1 MTPALANAIAS
12 IIMSLFTLLGS
23 FIGYIESRPKPVI
36 IQQDFEEKATD
47 NVRVMSFNIRC
58 LNVGTDSWEDRIG
71 IVSQTILKSE
81 ADSIS
86 VQEATPEWM
95 KTLDTTVA
103 ENYAHIG
110 VGRDDGDNEGEY
122 SAIFYLKD
130 KYELVDSGTFWLSE
144 TPEKPSIGWDA
155 ACNRICTWARLK
167 NKETG
172 EEYVHM
178 NSHFDHVGIT
188 ARKNSVQLILDK
200 AKTFGDIP
208 VVFTADMNV
217 KEGSDNYKQFTES
230 GYFYD
235 TKHIA
240 PDTMDYCTYHDTKP
254 NSHKDDIIDYVM
266 INDGFDAISYKVVT
280 AGIDGRFVS
289 DHYPI
294 YADMIFTKD

>member
-71 IVSQTILKSE
+71 IVSQTILNSE
-81 ADSIS
+81 ADSIG

-103 ENYAHIG
+103 EKYAHVG

-130 KYELVDSGTFWLSE
+130 KYELIDSGTFWLSE
-144 TPEKPSIGWDA
+144 TPEKPSKGWDA

-200 AKTFGDIP
+200 VKTFGDIP

-235 TKHIA
+235 AKYIA

-254 NSHKDDIIDYVM
+254 QKHQDDIIDYVM
-266 INDGFDAISYKVVT
+266 INGRFNAMSYKVVT

-289 DHYPI
+289 DHYPV
-294 YADMIFTKD
+294 YADVIFTKD

>member
-81 ADSIS
+81 ADSIG

-103 ENYAHIG
+103 EKYAHIG

-144 TPEKPSIGWDA
+144 TPEKPSKGWDA

-235 TKHIA
+235 TKYIA

-294 YADMIFTKD
+294 YADMMFTKD